1 MQHTSIII
9 SRPLFAALTLFAA
22 VVSPLLAT
30 SARAAEGFALE
41 KNPRGVAVTFNG
53 KPVAE
58 YVVTEANKP
67 FLWPV
72 FGPTGK
78 AMTRAYPMKMVDG
91 EQHDHPHHRAIYFG
105 SEGINDFDTWHER
118 ATFEEKGVK
127 PDYAKL
133 RLARLGATKHREFR
147 ELKADATQAVIVTT
161 DDYLGA
167 DGKVA
172 FTDERRIRFQMN
184 GESTVIDF
192 DIEFIASAGAVKF
205 GDVKD
210 AGFSIRVPTSM
221 AVDSK
226 RGGRIITSEGITDAK
241 AWGTRARWVDY
252 QGPVEGQT
260 LGIAMLNHPSSF
272 RHPTPWHVRTYGLF
286 TANPFGTHSLDKTAP
301 DGAHTLAAGERLALR
316 HRIILHSGDEKSA
329 RLAEAYDAYAREKK

>member
-1 MQHTSIII
+1 MQLTSLRIF
-9 SRPLFAALTLFAA
+9 RHLRAAFTLFAVA
-22 VVSPLLAT
+22 ASPVFT
-30 SARAAEGFALE
+30 PSARAADGFALE
-41 KNPRGVAVTFNG
+41 KSPRGVAVTFNG

-72 FGPTGK
+72 FGPTGG
-78 AMTRAYPMKMVDG
+78 AMTRAYPMKTVAG
-91 EQHDHPHHRAIYFG
+91 EQHDHPHHRGIYFG
-105 SEGINDFDTWHER
+105 SEGINGFDTWHER
-118 ATFEEKGVK
+118 ATFEEPGVK

-172 FTDERRIRFQMN
+172 FSDERRIRFQMS
-184 GESTVIDF
+184 GETMLIDF

-205 GDVKD
+205 SDVKD

-226 RGGRIITSEGITDAK
+226 QGGRIITSEGIADTK

-252 QGPVEGQT
+252 QGPVEGKA

-286 TANPFGTHSLDKTAP
+286 TANPFGTRSLDKTAP

-316 HRIILHSGDEKSA
+316 HRLILHSGDEKSA
-329 RLAEAYDAYAREKK
+329 RLAEAFEAYAREKK